1 MWLIILIETLLD
13 VLSNSSASASAT
25 TTTSSEFGI
34 ALSFPRSHMEIQEP
48 YGKKKINPRLTFYS
62 LLNQS
67 LFQCRAY
74 HIILKSV
81 REVHTVVY
89 TAKVTKNPSECV
101 ML

>member
-48 YGKKKINPRLTFYS
+48 YGKKK
-62 LLNQS
+62 
-67 LFQCRAY
+67 
-74 HIILKSV
+74 
-81 REVHTVVY
+81 
-89 TAKVTKNPSECV
+89 
-101 ML
+101 